1 MRPYVDFALHC
12 QTFAL
17 KLCLKKTN
25 KNTTR
30 QNVLSTEFSGE
41 SFETRN
47 RLSVCHGLI
56 DAKGMKLDE
65 G

>member
-17 KLCLKKTN
+17 KLYLKNN

-30 QNVLSTEFSGE
+30 QNVLSTELFGE
-41 SFETRN
+41 SFGTRN
-47 RLSVCHGLI
+47 RLSMCHGLM
-56 DAKGMKLDE
+56 DEKGMKLE
-65 G
+65 EV

>member
-17 KLCLKKTN
+17 KLCLKNN

-30 QNVLSTEFSGE
+30 QNVLSTEFLGE
-41 SFETRN
+41 GFGARN
-47 RLSVCHGLI
+47 RLSLCHRLM
-56 DAKGMKLDE
+56 DEKGMKLE
-65 G
+65 EA